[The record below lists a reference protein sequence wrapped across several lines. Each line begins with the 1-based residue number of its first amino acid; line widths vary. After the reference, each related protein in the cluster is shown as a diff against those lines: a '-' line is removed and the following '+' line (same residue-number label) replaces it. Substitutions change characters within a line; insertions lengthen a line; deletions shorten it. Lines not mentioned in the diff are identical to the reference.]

1 MTERAKPRQKRTT
14 AKKKPEANAAALGKV
29 VEQLDS
35 KMRALR
41 RERDNLR
48 KELEKSKSTI
58 KELEAA
64 NTQAVNRIDWVIDS
78 LHNLL
83 EDGE

>member
-1 MTERAKPRQKRTT
+1 MAERAKPRQKRTT
-14 AKKKPEANAAALGKV
+14 AKKKSDDSSAALASA
-29 VEQLDS
+29 VEQLET
-35 KMRALR
+35 KMRALK
-41 RERDNLR
+41 RERDSLR
-48 KELEKSKSTI
+48 KELGLAKTRI
-58 KELEAA
+58 KELEQA